1 MFLFSLENVSK
12 SFRSERASFTA
23 VKNVSLELP
32 STGLISIVGKSGCGK
47 STLLNLISGIEK
59 PSKGLIKYKSK
70 NLNKFSKRRLA
81 KYHLQDISMVFQHY
95 NLIEDLSV
103 LENIALPLLIGG
115 KRKSLA
121 NKKARDY
128 LKRFSLEQLEKQK
141 ISTLSGGEKQ
151 RVAIIRSLI
160 TNPAALLC
168 DEPTGALDEKN
179 SLLVMDELK
188 KISKTKLVL
197 VVSHNKELVDKYS
210 DRILSMNDGEIISD
224 EIRTIF
230 PEPVKEKESKVRHS
244 SGWANLFVK
253 SLFKKNVFKELF
265 SFVSLT
271 IGFIS
276 IFIGIGFIEG
286 SEASQKHA
294 LERNLELG
302 FATVSETSYF
312 SVTNS
317 PLQFKKNVRPTT
329 LLIDEYLD
337 EIHSIK
343 ICPNTSYFFSRFPRG
358 YFLDEQIDGFEM
370 VPLLDE
376 FVDNNTVYPRIAG
389 DFSSKDLTN
398 VIVNKEFLKL
408 ISVDQD
414 AYQNIKI
421 SIEYETP
428 LTIYTNDEES
438 PFIKDNFSYRFSLKI
453 IDVIDEFS
461 FMNSPKIYYS
471 YNALCDYLK
480 KESLPEIS
488 SYLGKTTTAFDYI
501 EESKDDSPESSYSSF
516 VFLKDLSE
524 YQRFFSIIQKNIDNE
539 EILQID
545 SKVYSISDSYKTF
558 ISSFKD
564 ALIFFLVIGG
574 VGVLFILGMI
584 SLSNFLENKKQSAIL
599 TCLGA
604 KNNHISYIYLQYNLL
619 ISIFAF
625 IAAVLFS
632 FLIQNS
638 LNSIINNKF
647 GLTNLIS
654 IPIENYFG
662 LRYGLFLLVFSI
674 AILCT
679 VLFTILP
686 ILAYKNFSISN
697 ELRDE

>member
-1 MFLFSLENVSK
+1 
-12 SFRSERASFTA
+12 
-23 VKNVSLELP
+23 
-32 STGLISIVGKSGCGK
+32 
-47 STLLNLISGIEK
+47 
-59 PSKGLIKYKSK
+59 
-70 NLNKFSKRRLA
+70 
-81 KYHLQDISMVFQHY
+81 
-95 NLIEDLSV
+95 
-103 LENIALPLLIGG
+103 
-115 KRKSLA
+115 
-121 NKKARDY
+121 
-128 LKRFSLEQLEKQK
+128 
-141 ISTLSGGEKQ
+141 
-151 RVAIIRSLI
+151 
-160 TNPAALLC
+160 
-168 DEPTGALDEKN
+168 
-179 SLLVMDELK
+179 
-188 KISKTKLVL
+188 
-197 VVSHNKELVDKYS
+197 
-210 DRILSMNDGEIISD
+210 MNDGEIISD
-224 EIRTIF
+224 EIKTIF

-253 SLFKKNVFKELF
+253 TLFKKNVFKELF
-265 SFVSLT
+265 SFISLT

-337 EIHSIK
+337 EIHSIQ

-376 FVDNNTVYPRIAG
+376 FVDNNAVYPRIAG

-421 SIEYETP
+421 NIEYKTP
-428 LTIYTNDEES
+428 LTIYTNDEET

-488 SYLGKTTTAFDYI
+488 LYLGKTTTVFDYI

-524 YQRFFSIIQKNIDNE
+524 YERLFSIIQKNIDNE

-638 LNSIINNKF
+638 LNSIISNQF